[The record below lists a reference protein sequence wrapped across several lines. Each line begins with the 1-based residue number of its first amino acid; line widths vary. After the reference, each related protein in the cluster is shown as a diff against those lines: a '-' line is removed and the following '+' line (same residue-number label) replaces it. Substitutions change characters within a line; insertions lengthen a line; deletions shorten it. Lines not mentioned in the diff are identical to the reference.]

1 MPIITVKVAP
11 LGAVS
16 DLERKVAELAT
27 EASTRH
33 LRKRPELTAV
43 IVEKVDPAAWFAG
56 GRTLAEQRKS
66 SFWLEIKVVDGTN
79 TKEEKE
85 AFIAH
90 LFERMGAVL
99 GGELHEESYIHV
111 GEVSADAYGFGG
123 LTQERRFIAGRL
135 QVPPLQAAA

>member
-16 DLERKVAELAT
+16 DLERKVAELAAD
-27 EASTRH
+27 ASTRH

-99 GGELHEESYIHV
+99 GGELHEESYIYV
-111 GEVSADAYGFGG
+111 DEVSADAYGFGG

-135 QVPPLQAAA
+135 QLPPLRAAA